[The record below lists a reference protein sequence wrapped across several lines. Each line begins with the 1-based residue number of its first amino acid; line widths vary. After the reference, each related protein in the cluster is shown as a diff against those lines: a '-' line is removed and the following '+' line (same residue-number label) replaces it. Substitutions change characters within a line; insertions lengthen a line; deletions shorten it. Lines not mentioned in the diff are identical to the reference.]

1 MVEKI
6 MSLLIPDSTR
16 VEPCASS
23 PLPSQFAAVGQRQI
37 DFTAVLRREVEA
49 QQLRFSRHAEA
60 RLREREIELTPSQRE
75 RIEQAIEAA
84 DRRGAKES
92 LILLDDLAL
101 VVSIRHR
108 TVITAIDARHRK
120 SNVFTN
126 IDSAVL
132 A

>member
-6 MSLLIPDSTR
+6 TLPLAPDPVH
-16 VEPCASS
+16 VELHVSSSS
-23 PLPSQFAAVGQRQI
+23 PSSAPISRSQADFA
-37 DFTAVLRREVEA
+37 TVLRRETEVRE
-49 QQLRFSRHAEA
+49 LRFSHHAEV
-60 RLREREIELTPSQRE
+60 RLREREIELTPAQRE
-75 RIEQAIEAA
+75 RIEKAVEAA

-108 TVITAIDARHRK
+108 TVITAMDARHRK

>member
-6 MSLLIPDSTR
+6 TLPLTPDPIR
-16 VEPCASS
+16 IEPYASS
-23 PLPSQFAAVGQRQI
+23 PLRPVTVSQPQADFA
-37 DFTAVLRREVEA
+37 AVLRRESEIG
-49 QQLRFSRHAEA
+49 QLRFSHHAEV
-60 RLREREIELTPSQRE
+60 RLREREIELTPAQRE
-75 RIEQAIEAA
+75 RIEKAVEAA
-84 DRRGAKES
+84 DRRGARES

-101 VVSIRHR
+101 VVSIRNR
-108 TVITAIDARHRK
+108 TVITAMDARHRK

>member
-1 MVEKI
+1 MVERVT
-6 MSLLIPDSTR
+6 LPLVPDPIH
-16 VEPCASS
+16 VEPRASS
-23 PLPSQFAAVGQRQI
+23 SPRSAAVGQPQA
-37 DFTAVLRREVEA
+37 DFAAVLRREAEA
-49 QQLRFSRHAEA
+49 RPLRFSHHAEA
-60 RLREREIELTPSQRE
+60 RLREREIELTPTQRE
-75 RIEQAIEAA
+75 RLAKAVEAA

-92 LILLDDLAL
+92 LILVDDLAL

-108 TVITAIDARHRK
+108 TVITAVDARHRR

>member
-6 MSLLIPDSTR
+6 TLPLTPDPIR
-16 VEPCASS
+16 IEPRAPSSS
-23 PLPSQFAAVGQRQI
+23 PSQPAAARQPQADFA
-37 DFTAVLRREVEA
+37 TVLRREAEA
-49 QQLRFSRHAEA
+49 RQLRFSHHAEA
-60 RLREREIELTPSQRE
+60 RLREREIELSPAQRE
-75 RIEQAIEAA
+75 RIEKAVEAA
-84 DRRGAKES
+84 DRRGARES

-101 VVSIRHR
+101 VVSIRNR
-108 TVITAIDARHRK
+108 TVITAMDASHRK